1 VSLTQAIIKR
11 IFELCDKHDL
21 TVGGLANLCAVPP
34 STLKSILY
42 CKSKNPRIVVVKMIC
57 DGLDMTLAEFFDTEY
72 FNCLDPIV
80 K

>member
-1 VSLTQAIIKR
+1 MSLSQAVIKR

-42 CKSKNPRIVVVKMIC
+42 CKSKNPRIVVIKMIC
-57 DGLDMTLAEFFDTEY
+57 DGLDMTLEEFFSSEI
-72 FNCLDPIV
+72 FNKLEQKI